1 MCLLLALGAAVFQRG
16 ARAAHERS
24 ETAAPE
30 AAALDFYKWYLG
42 ELVKGQE
49 PLSAAKGALASYV
62 TASLIEEIQKE
73 ISSPNGLEAD
83 YFTAAQDYAD
93 DWLTH
98 INVQVLGLQHHG
110 ASLQV
115 VLGASRDSKQP
126 LRVQMVKEGALW
138 KIAKVRAEPGAEVGA
153 QRMR

>member
-1 MCLLLALGAAVFQRG
+1 
-16 ARAAHERS
+16 
-24 ETAAPE
+24 
-30 AAALDFYKWYLG
+30 
-42 ELVKGQE
+42 
-49 PLSAAKGALASYV
+49 
-62 TASLIEEIQKE
+62 
-73 ISSPNGLEAD
+73 
-83 YFTAAQDYAD
+83 
-93 DWLTH
+93 
-98 INVQVLGLQHHG
+98 VQVLGLQHHG